1 MDLTPKV
8 GKCGFVNIGN
18 TCYMNSI
25 LQLLLHCRSINNFL
39 LNNCL
44 LDEESGRIYNEYL
57 FKNISKRIKNKKE
70 IIRVKKNIDISTKAT
85 TGEIREEMEKTI
97 TFNLSELIN
106 VLVDKGSATI
116 TPNKFKNI
124 IGLKIPD
131 FRGNG
136 QQDAHE
142 LLIKIL
148 DSIYE
153 ECGIPAHIRINNT
166 CNNIKIYSE
175 LLEQYNALTNE
186 ENKNRIGLEITRLIK
201 NNTVEFKKYNGLYFI
216 GQTFKNKYNPIS
228 NDIFIFQINTIK
240 CQDCNNETYN
250 YDYTSIISLEPKN
263 TLLESFEDYCSFKLT
278 DENYKCMACGA
289 NKPAYKLCK
298 IYKHSPIIFIHLK
311 RFKFNGRGYSKDNN
325 NVEIPNN
332 INIENYCDTD
342 INKVKSK
349 YYNYS
354 LSGISNH
361 MGSLDGG
368 HYTSDCKDLVDNEW
382 YHFDDS
388 RVYKYNNSN
397 IDKSN
402 SYILMYEIN

>member
-8 GKCGFVNIGN
+8 GKCGFTNIGN

-25 LQLLLHCRSINNFL
+25 LQLLLHCHPLLNFL
-39 LNNCL
+39 LSV
-44 LDEESGRIYNEYL
+44 DGISKYNEYL
-57 FKNISKRIKNKKE
+57 LKNISKRIKNKKE
-70 IIRVKKNIDISTKAT
+70 TIKIKKNIDISTKPT
-85 TGEIREEMEKTI
+85 YEEIREEMEKSI
-97 TFNLSELIN
+97 TFNLSEIIN
-106 VLVDKGSATI
+106 ILVDKGSATI
-116 TPNKFKNI
+116 TPNKFKSI
-124 IGLKIPD
+124 IDFKFPD

-148 DSIYE
+148 DNIYE
-153 ECGIPAHIRINNT
+153 ECGISANIKINNT
-166 CNNIKIYSE
+166 SNNIKKYAE
-175 LLEQYNALTNE
+175 LLEQYNILTNE
-186 ENKNRIGLEITRLIK
+186 ENKKNVGLEISRLVK
-201 NNTVEFKKYNGLYFI
+201 NNNLEFKKYNGLHFI
-216 GQTFKNKYNPIS
+216 GDTFKNKYNPIS

-250 YDYTSIISLEPKN
+250 YDYTSILSLEPKN

-311 RFKFNGRGYSKDNN
+311 RFKFNGREYVKDNT

-342 INKVKSK
+342 INEVKSK

-354 LSGISNH
+354 LIGISNH
-361 MGSLDGG
+361 MGSMNGG
-368 HYTSDCKDLVDNEW
+368 HYTADCKDVINNEW
-382 YHFDDS
+382 YNFNDS
-388 RVYKYNNSN
+388 NVYQYNNN
-397 IDKSN
+397 DIDKSN
-402 SYILMYEIN
+402 AYILMYGIN

>member
-1 MDLTPKV
+1 MDLTTKV
-8 GKCGFVNIGN
+8 GKCGFSNIGN

-25 LQLLLHCRSINNFL
+25 LQLLLHCRPIINFL
-39 LNNCL
+39 LNIQGV
-44 LDEESGRIYNEYL
+44 SKYNEYL
-57 FKNISKRIKNKKE
+57 LKNISKKIKNIKE
-70 IIRVKKNIDISTKAT
+70 IIKVKKNIDISTKASSE
-85 TGEIREEMEKTI
+85 EIKQEMEKSI
-97 TFNLSELIN
+97 TFNLSEIIN
-106 VLVDKGSATI
+106 VLVDKGSANI
-116 TPNKFKNI
+116 TPNKFKSI
-124 IGLKIPD
+124 IDLKIPD

-148 DSIYE
+148 DNIYE
-153 ECGIPAHIRINNT
+153 ECGISAHIKINNT
-166 CNNIKIYSE
+166 SNNIKIYAE
-175 LLEQYNALTNE
+175 LLEQYNLLTNE
-186 ENKNRIGLEITRLIK
+186 ENKNRIGLEISRLIK
-201 NNTVEFKKYNGLYFI
+201 NNTLEFKKYNGLHFI
-216 GQTFKNKYNPIS
+216 GETFKKKYNPIS

-250 YDYTSIISLEPKN
+250 YDYTSILSLEPKN
-263 TLLESFEDYCSFKLT
+263 TLLESFEDYCSLKLT

-311 RFKFNGRGYSKDNN
+311 RFKFNGRGYSKDNTN
-325 NVEIPNN
+325 TEIPNN
-332 INIENYCDTD
+332 INIENYCDLD
-342 INKVKSK
+342 INEVKSQ

-354 LSGISNH
+354 LIGISNH
-361 MGSLDGG
+361 MGSMNGG
-368 HYTSDCKDLVDNEW
+368 HYTADCKDIINNEW

-388 RVYKYNNSN
+388 CVYKYNNNN